1 MKILCYTR
9 IPQEDEIYAGKLA
22 YSMHLALQEEDG
34 RIVPLN
40 HNSGILYARATQN
53 ADGTLNAKCLTN
65 PWLFAMRDETF
76 AVIARRTGPD
86 GKADASAAGKLL
98 FFTSG
103 DLIHFREHPLLDLH
117 REHPLLNNQPGE
129 HPQLGDGEILDV
141 LCRYDEEKN
150 AYLLMWK
157 EKGGRTFRM
166 EVEDLESAA
175 GEAVKGRVEEVQ
187 EADFDREAVLRL
199 ELPAGGALPEGAVL
213 RNALEISGELACR
226 LRTRFLTPVN
236 ISNEAPERV
245 CVSSPTELEQVK
257 ALARYSDGS
266 SVEKRVDWYDE
277 EINWNTPGEYEA
289 QGRVH
294 QDRYEFPAAWHKAD
308 PCIGRWQGKYYFI
321 STNDLD
327 HEHTI
332 YIRQA
337 DTIAGLVTAQQVRI
351 LDAYTY
357 PHLGNLLWAPE
368 LHVIGDR
375 LCVLHAGTPQAF
387 EEEQCHIMMLKK
399 GGNPMKASDWEKP
412 RRIRKKD
419 GSWLYDKA
427 GITLDMTYFEAGG
440 AHYVCWSQRQ
450 FHPVDQGAWLY
461 IARID
466 PAQPDHLITDPQ
478 VLALP
483 EYGWEN
489 NHTFVVEG
497 PFALRRDGKVYLTY
511 SAAAVDSTYTVG
523 LLTAQERD
531 DLLNSESW
539 VKENCPLLSSRSVPG
554 EYGTGYNAYVTD
566 EDGLVFNAYH
576 ARPGVRGPRCTGIRR
591 VHFNAE
597 GFPVLDLT
605 QEKDLVPQLAPVKT
619 LVCVPE
625 R

>member
-9 IPQEDEIYAGKLA
+9 TPQEDEIYAGKLA

-34 RIVPLN
+34 RILPLN
-40 HNSGILYARATQN
+40 HNSGILYPKATQN
-53 ADGTLNAKCLTN
+53 KDGTLNAKSLES
-65 PWLFAMRDETF
+65 PWLFTMEDGSF
-76 AVIARRTGPD
+76 GVVARRIEPD
-86 GKADASAAGKLL
+86 GGKDVSSQGRIL
-98 FFTSG
+98 FFTSR
-103 DLIHFREHPLLDLH
+103 DLIHFREQPLLD
-117 REHPLLNNQPGE
+117 PGRGE
-129 HPQLGDGEILDV
+129 EILDV
-141 LCRYDEEKN
+141 LCRFDGEKKR
-150 AYLLMWK
+150 YVLMWK
-157 EKGGRTFRM
+157 EKSERAFRQ
-166 EVEDLESAA
+166 ERENLENSAPA
-175 GEAVKGRVEEVQ
+175 GAPGDGVEEIG
-187 EADFDREAVLRL
+187 EADFAREAALCL
-199 ELPAGGALPEGAVL
+199 QLPAGSGLPEGAVW
-213 RNALEISGELACR
+213 RNALEISQELACR
-226 LRTRFLTPVN
+226 LKTRFLPPVN
-236 ISNEAPERV
+236 ISNETPERV
-245 CVSSPTELEQVK
+245 CASTFRELEAVK

-266 SVEKRVDWYDE
+266 CVEKRVDWYAEGID
-277 EINWNTPGEYEA
+277 WNRPGEYQVE
-289 QGRVH
+289 GRVH
-294 QDRYEFPAAWHKAD
+294 QDRYEFPVAWHKAD

-368 LHVIGDR
+368 LHVIGGR

-387 EEEQCHIMMLKK
+387 EEEQCHIMMLRE
-399 GGNPMKASDWEKP
+399 GGNPMRACDWEEP
-412 RRIRKKD
+412 RRIRKRD
-419 GSWLYDKA
+419 GSWLCGKA

-466 PAQPDHLITDPQ
+466 PGQPERLLTDPV
-478 VLALP
+478 VLTLP

-497 PFALRRDGKVYLTY
+497 PFALKWDGKIWLTY

-523 LLTAQERD
+523 LLTARAQD
-531 DLLNSESW
+531 DLLKPENW

-554 EYGTGYNAYVTD
+554 EFGTGHNAYVTD
-566 EDGLVFNAYH
+566 GDGLVFNTYH
-576 ARPGVRGPRCTGIRR
+576 ARPGVDGPRSTGIRR
-591 VHFNAE
+591 VHFNGE

-605 QEKDLVPQLAPVKT
+605 EEKDLVPELATVKT
-619 LVCVPE
+619 RVCVPWKK
-625 R
+625 